1 MALPFHDFNVST
13 VFGKI
18 DDFENVP
25 VIRGF
30 DGWGSFHLAEM
41 IHAKV
46 VGNAHR
52 PGKEFAFFCIPPT
65 ANGVDNLNQNILEN
79 VLSQILVFDE
89 EENGSVQLVLVAD
102 YESFK
107 SL

>member
-1 MALPFHDFNVST
+1 VALPLHDFYIST
-13 VFGKI
+13 IFGKI

-25 VIRGF
+25 VIAGF
-30 DGWGSFHLAEM
+30 DGGGPFHLAEM
-41 IHAKV
+41 VHAEV
-46 VGNAHR
+46 VSNTHR
-52 PGKEFAFFCIPPT
+52 PGKELAFFCIPAT
-65 ANGVDNLNQNILEN
+65 TNGVDNFNQNILEN